1 MSTAGTR
8 GPVSSLDRPGELTV
22 EKIDSLEG
30 VEALRGD
37 WDRLQDC
44 CPTKHVLLDH
54 RWVTAW
60 LKWFGEGKEIHFLL
74 LRRSGRLVGIAPLI
88 LTRGWEAFPAR
99 DSRLQIAEDYAH
111 LRVPRWRRFVP
122 IRRVSFPLNIPS
134 QNGRMHWLLAEDSS
148 ELYQA
153 VLRYWAE
160 RASQWDMLVLEGLP
174 VDSAQPGRIREVAG
188 RSSLRVLPHGKVT
201 TLYFADLKGSME
213 AFLKTRTGHFR
224 KNLKTDLRSNERA
237 GRIEVDEHRGSGV
250 EAGLDI
256 MFDVE
261 RRTWKARRTPANPV
275 FLPLDDRIRGF
286 FRDAARAFTGTD
298 DAQVLVMKLNG
309 DPVGGIFSLSREKV
323 VLGML
328 IYLDDALRGVVTSAH
343 LWQAFFERSIERGMV
358 RLDSNANTINAQKW
372 ANGSASFR
380 RLYLFHSG
388 TYSRILGGA
397 KAGATWLSR
406 SLRRIGKK

>member
-1 MSTAGTR
+1 
-8 GPVSSLDRPGELTV
+8 
-22 EKIDSLEG
+22 
-30 VEALRGD
+30 
-37 WDRLQDC
+37 
-44 CPTKHVLLDH
+44 
-54 RWVTAW
+54 
-60 LKWFGEGKEIHFLL
+60 
-74 LRRSGRLVGIAPLI
+74 
-88 LTRGWEAFPAR
+88 
-99 DSRLQIAEDYAH
+99 
-111 LRVPRWRRFVP
+111 
-122 IRRVSFPLNIPS
+122 
-134 QNGRMHWLLAEDSS
+134 MHWLLGEDSS

-174 VDSAQPGRIREVAG
+174 VDSPQPGRIREVAG
-188 RSSLRVLPHGKVT
+188 RSSLWVLPHGKVT
-201 TLYFADLKGSME
+201 TLYFADLEGSME

-224 KNLKTDLRSNERA
+224 KNLKRDLRSNERA
-237 GRIEVDEHRGSGV
+237 GRIKVDEHRGSGV
-250 EAGLDI
+250 EAALDI

-261 RRTWKARRTPANPV
+261 RRTWKVRQTPDNPV

-286 FRDAARAFTGTD
+286 FRDAARAFAGTD

-309 DPVGGIFSLSREKV
+309 DPVGGIFSLSRENV

-328 IYLDDALRGVVTSAH
+328 IYLDDAMRGIVTSAH

-388 TYSRILGGA
+388 LYSRLLGGA